1 MKRLVLLI
9 FILGL
14 FNIIGFAQKYPVV
27 ILPGQQK
34 IITASNDT
42 LWVLKNSQVN
52 NALIQSKQ
60 LKICEKEFK
69 NTQQQINI
77 LKQQYAQKDSMYQAT
92 VKMMNKYKSNWED
105 CKASLNGMADDYK
118 KALKHQRLL
127 LLGTATASIVSF
139 VLGAIIF

>member
-1 MKRLVLLI
+1 MKQFTVLI

-14 FNIIGFAQKYPVV
+14 FTVSLFAQKYPEVV
-27 ILPGQQK
+27 LPGQQK
-34 IITASNDT
+34 LIKAGNDT

-69 NTQQQINI
+69 NTQEQIKL

-105 CKASLNGMADDYK
+105 CKTSLNGVADDYK
-118 KALKHQRLL
+118 KALRHQRFLL
-127 LLGTATASIVSF
+127 MGAATASVVSF
-139 VLGAIIF
+139 ILGAIIF